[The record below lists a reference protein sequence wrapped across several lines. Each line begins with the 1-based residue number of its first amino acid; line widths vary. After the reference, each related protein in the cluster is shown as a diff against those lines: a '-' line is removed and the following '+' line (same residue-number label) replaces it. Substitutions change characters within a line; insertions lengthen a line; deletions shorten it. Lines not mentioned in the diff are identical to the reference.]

1 MLLLWSVVV
10 AGGRSE
16 LSGWIFLRP
25 VDHHDRDQHWDVRG
39 AANVG
44 AILCPDFYVCSA

>member
-10 AGGRSE
+10 AGGQSE

-25 VDHHDRDQHWDVRG
+25 FSLSSWYSWGVAGLLSKAGV
-39 AANVG
+39 
-44 AILCPDFYVCSA
+44 